1 MTRGVPPLRTG
12 LVGVAIAFSAC
23 GGTSS
28 PPSDPPRSE
37 TTPIAQKAA
46 TNTEKPCELLTR
58 SDAEAILASPIE
70 DDVDEG
76 PIPMGDK
83 VLLGRCYYEGDGGSV
98 ALSVAKHVDTAY
110 AAERFAKL
118 RDRHDTDPSFR
129 AMPDLGEGGFAE
141 HDMLHVKRGDLLLT
155 IELRRTGERKLKHY
169 ADKASLDTL
178 AAEKREIAAEILK
191 RLPPVTGV

>member
-1 MTRGVPPLRTG
+1 
-12 LVGVAIAFSAC
+12 
-23 GGTSS
+23 
-28 PPSDPPRSE
+28 
-37 TTPIAQKAA
+37 
-46 TNTEKPCELLTR
+46 
-58 SDAEAILASPIE
+58 
-70 DDVDEG
+70 
-76 PIPMGDK
+76 GDK

-98 ALSVAKHVDTAY
+98 ALSVAKHVDAAY

-141 HDMLHVKRGDLLLT
+141 HDMLHVKTGDLLLS

-178 AAEKREIAAEILK
+178 AAEKRDIAAEVLK
-191 RLPPVTGV
+191 RLPPLKVV